1 MLGTLF
7 FLLMQTAKQPLLIGA
22 SKILQSE
29 LQRRFRKFTD
39 PNDSEHEPL
48 FLMATALD
56 PRYRV
61 LLTASQQH
69 SAKVHLLKQVICV
82 QEILITPFMCLYM
95 YMVNSCSLPITCMY
109 IIYIVQVKEGEL
121 NSSSSSASGSPSV
134 SHITFD
140 EQCEEPPLKHFR
152 LLSSILQEK
161 QKDNTKKVHSTPP
174 GQEELERYLS
184 TTHIVTDR
192 VDPITFF
199 MGRHLCQNY
208 I

>member
-39 PNDSEHEPL
+39 PNDSDHEPL

-82 QEILITPFMCLYM
+82 QEILITALYVFIHGKFMQFTNNLYVH
-95 YMVNSCSLPITCMY
+95 YLY
-109 IIYIVQVKEGEL
+109 VQVKEGEL

-140 EQCEEPPLKHFR
+140 EQCEEPPLKCFR

-161 QKDNTKKVHSTPP
+161 QKDSTKKFIPLPQDKKS
-174 GQEELERYLS
+174 
-184 TTHIVTDR
+184 
-192 VDPITFF
+192 
-199 MGRHLCQNY
+199 
-208 I
+208 